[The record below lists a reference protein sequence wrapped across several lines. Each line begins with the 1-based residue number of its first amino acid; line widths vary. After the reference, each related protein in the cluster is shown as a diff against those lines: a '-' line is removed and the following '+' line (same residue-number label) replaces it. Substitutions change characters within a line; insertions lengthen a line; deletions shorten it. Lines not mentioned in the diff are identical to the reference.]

1 MVRPIHPVGDHIVE
15 LSIKIRGE
23 SYDETLRDPSSYY
36 YQHLSELFI
45 DKVSSIIYTSMYL
58 VTSEK
63 GCVCVCVCVCVGV
76 YIYIYIILHLY
87 NLLPFLLFF

>member
-1 MVRPIHPVGDHIVE
+1 MVRPVHPVGDHIVE

-63 GCVCVCVCVCVGV
+63 
-76 YIYIYIILHLY
+76 
-87 NLLPFLLFF
+87 